1 MLENLQAISA
11 SELVC
16 DREFWIAVTGLVPLF
31 SSNYGLF
38 RQALKSYRAKKM
50 NQLSWDLAITFVITS
65 VCCLSHALLIKAWY
79 LALKDLMAFSLATTI
94 LGLKILYDIIRKDR
108 ND

>member
-1 MLENLQAISA
+1 MFEGLEAISM
-11 SELVC
+11 SEIVC
-16 DREFWIAVTGLVPLF
+16 HKEFWVGVTGLVPLF

-50 NQLSWDLAITFVITS
+50 NQLSWDLAITFVITT

-79 LALKDLMAFSLATTI
+79 LALKDLMAFGLATTL

>member
-1 MLENLQAISA
+1 MFEALEAIGA

-16 DREFWIAVTGLVPLF
+16 NREFWIGVTGLVPLF

-50 NQLSWDLAITFVITS
+50 NQLSWDLAITFVVTT
-65 VCCLSHALLIKAWY
+65 VCCLSHAILIKAWY

-94 LGLKILYDIIRKDR
+94 LGLKILYDVIRRER